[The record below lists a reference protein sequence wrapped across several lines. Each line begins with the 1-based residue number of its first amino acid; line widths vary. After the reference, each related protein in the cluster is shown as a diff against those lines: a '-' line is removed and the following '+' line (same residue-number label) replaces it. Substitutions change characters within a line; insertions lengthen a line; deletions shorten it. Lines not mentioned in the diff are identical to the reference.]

1 MVDTYTTSTNVAH
14 RRSTR
19 RFYPAAAELLSVM
32 RRWQQWGT
40 LAWADTKFRY
50 RRTTLGPMWITV
62 SLAATIFSVG
72 ILYGTIFGGDLSQY
86 LPYFAVGMI
95 VWTYLSSSITEGC
108 LIFIQASSLITSIP
122 VPLVLNVYRML
133 AGALIVLAHNA
144 VLIGFV
150 WLIFPWPIG
159 WVTLLAIPALALDTL
174 ALLGIIL
181 TCAIVCTR
189 FRDLHQIVSNV
200 LQLLFFL
207 TPIMWLPSSLRGE
220 QLKFFIHLNPFYY
233 LIEVV
238 RSPVLG
244 IAPDITVWIVV
255 ALIALAMLAMGT
267 SFYVHFRHRV
277 AFWL

>member
-1 MVDTYTTSTNVAH
+1 MENTNTTPATVAQPSTP
-14 RRSTR
+14 RL
-19 RFYPAAAELLSVM
+19 YPAGIELLDVM
-32 RRWQQWGT
+32 RRWEQWGV

-50 RRTTLGPMWITV
+50 RRTTLGPSWITL

-72 ILYGTIFGGDLSQY
+72 ILYGTILGGDLSQY

-95 VWTYLSSSITEGC
+95 VWNYLSSSITEGC
-108 LIFIQASSLITSIP
+108 LVFIQASSLITSIP

-144 VLIGFV
+144 VLIVFL
-150 WLIFPWPIG
+150 WLIFRWPIG
-159 WVTLLAIPALALDTL
+159 WVTLLAIPGLVLASL

-207 TPIMWLPSSLRGE
+207 TPIIWLPSSLRGD
-220 QLKFFIHLNPFYY
+220 QLRFFIHLNPFYY

-238 RSPVLG
+238 RGPLLG
-244 IAPDITVWIVV
+244 VAPDIIIWVV
-255 ALIALAMLAMGT
+255 VGSIALAMLAMGT
-267 SFYVHFRHRV
+267 VFYMRFRHRV